1 MSAPRSRQNWQHSLR
16 HQEAHGAGGLARVQ
30 ADWAEVQCS
39 PLRVQEYFGG
49 SREKRVRCLEA
60 NSPTPEVDAVDI
72 RAGDLDQGH

>member
-1 MSAPRSRQNWQHSLR
+1 M
-16 HQEAHGAGGLARVQ
+16 Q